1 MANEKV
7 HLTEKGYGSKLRGSA
22 SIIADE
28 SGQPMNL
35 RLLVL
40 PDGGIGGCATLLPAE
55 AWAKEKVK
63 SFMPESAW
71 YLRLERNQ
79 NIGTVT
85 VMHYIGIVQDKLLQ
99 TAFIYEKESVRFIAS
114 EAMEGAEEAKQLLN
128 GILAD
133 AVDCALFRSYAPK
146 PDKLYFG
153 SVALDSSC
161 MTLVRHK
168 DKLAAMANKA

>member
-22 SIIADE
+22 SIIAGE
-28 SGQPMNL
+28 NGQPMNL

-40 PDGGIGGCATLLPAE
+40 PDGSIGGCSTLLPAE

-79 NIGTVT
+79 NIGTVCIQHFT
-85 VMHYIGIVQDKLLQ
+85 GIVKDKEIR
-99 TAFIYEKESVRFIAS
+99 TAFIYDKQMVKFIAS
-114 EAMEGAEEAKQLLN
+114 DGMEGADEAKELLN
-128 GILAD
+128 GILSD
-133 AVDCALFRSYAPK
+133 AVDQALFRSYAPK
-146 PDKLYFG
+146 PDRLYFG